1 MWTAGG
7 TVGVAVAADRVG
19 VAVAAAGTVGVAVI
33 AATVIVGLETGWV
46 GDDLSFPQET
56 SARTER
62 NERARRKGRLM
73 GHLERI

>member
-7 TVGVAVAADRVG
+7 AVGVAVEADRVG
-19 VAVAAAGTVGVAVI
+19 VAVAAGGTVGVAVI
-33 AATVIVGLETGWV
+33 ATTVTAGVETGWV
-46 GDDLSFPQET
+46 GDDLSFPHET

-62 NERARRKGRLM
+62 KERARRKGRLI